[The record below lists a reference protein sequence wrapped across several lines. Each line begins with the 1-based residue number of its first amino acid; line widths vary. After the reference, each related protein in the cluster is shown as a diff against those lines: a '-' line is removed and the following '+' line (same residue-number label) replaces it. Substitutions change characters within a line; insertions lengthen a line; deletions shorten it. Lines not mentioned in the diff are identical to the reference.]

1 MNKLAGL
8 SAKVKLVIAVV
19 IVVIVAIIAF
29 FLKTTTATMTPQQAL
44 NIMVFESKGYVG
56 TGTIQPSEK
65 SSAKA
70 KNHKAYQAIA
80 LYEAKQAKMDT
91 DIVKRVF
98 DKESNGE
105 TAFKTLQNKATYT
118 TDIYGNI
125 KNSKQAD
132 FQNHISS
139 TKIDAE
145 QSGTTTVR
153 KNGAKQEV
161 ILEDMSSS
169 PYFEKVSRKVAY
181 SGLKAKQ
188 KIYVTSDD
196 FAITF
201 SENGNNLLQQYKI
214 YYRTQEKG
222 KYYYSLLYFSKED
235 LNKLLNSKKPKAND
249 TISVDVRELAK
260 RISGLDNQFNTDKY
274 DYTSKQGTVS
284 IKIQSDNEFMTTHTN
299 II

>member
-1 MNKLAGL
+1 MNKLADM

-19 IVVIVAIIAF
+19 IVVVVAVVALIF
-29 FLKTTTATMTPQQAL
+29 KTTNTTMTPQQAL
-44 NIMVFESKGYVG
+44 NSMEFESKGYVG
-56 TGTIQPSEK
+56 TGTIQPSGK
-65 SSAKA
+65 SGAKA
-70 KNHKAYQAIA
+70 KNHKAYEAIA

-91 DIVKRVF
+91 NIVKRVF

-118 TDIYGNI
+118 TDIYGSI
-125 KNSKQAD
+125 KDSKQAD

-139 TKIDAE
+139 TKIDAG
-145 QSGTTTVR
+145 QNGTNTVR

-161 ILEDMSSS
+161 ILEDTSSS

-201 SENGNNLLQQYKI
+201 SENGNNLLQQYSI
-214 YYRTQEKG
+214 YYRTKEKG
-222 KYYYSLLYFSKED
+222 KYYYSLLYFSKKD
-235 LNKLLNSKKPKAND
+235 LNKLLSNQKPKAND
-249 TISVDVRELAK
+249 TISVDMKQLAK
-260 RISGLDNQFNTDKY
+260 HISGLDNQFNTDKY
-274 DYTSKQGTVS
+274 DYDSKQGTVT
-284 IKIQSDNEFMTTHTN
+284 IKIQSDSDFRTNHTN